1 MTIKLALLKSG
12 ENIISDIKELVNED
26 EKVVSLVFCNPY
38 IVNLLTPQILYE
50 ESSIKEQ
57 EHKVS
62 FYPWIP
68 LSKDKEMAVD
78 PSWVVTI
85 VEPQEMVK
93 SSYISKM
100 NLGSDSLDLDQNKV
114 SDIWSNV
121 PLVDNGLE
129 KNEEIE
135 NIWTKVI
142 DDECELE
149 NSTLIENFEVIT
161 EEKDG

>member
-1 MTIKLALLKSG
+1 
-12 ENIISDIKELVNED
+12 
-26 EKVVSLVFCNPY
+26 
-38 IVNLLTPQILYE
+38 
-50 ESSIKEQ
+50 
-57 EHKVS
+57 
-62 FYPWIP
+62 
-68 LSKDKEMAVD
+68 
-78 PSWVVTI
+78 
-85 VEPQEMVK
+85 
-93 SSYISKM
+93 M

>member
-12 ENIISDIKELVNED
+12 ENIIADIKELVNED

-38 IVNLLTPQILYE
+38 VVNLLTPQILYE
-50 ESSIKEQ
+50 ESSVKET
-57 EHKVS
+57 EHKIS

-78 PSWVVTI
+78 PSWIVTI

-93 SSYISKM
+93 SSYESKM
-100 NLGSDSLDLDQNKV
+100 SSGVDAVKSENLTQ
-114 SDIWSNV
+114 DIWSNV
-121 PLVDNGLE
+121 PTVEGE
-129 KNEEIE
+129 
-135 NIWTKVI
+135 
-142 DDECELE
+142 
-149 NSTLIENFEVIT
+149 TLIENFEVIQ